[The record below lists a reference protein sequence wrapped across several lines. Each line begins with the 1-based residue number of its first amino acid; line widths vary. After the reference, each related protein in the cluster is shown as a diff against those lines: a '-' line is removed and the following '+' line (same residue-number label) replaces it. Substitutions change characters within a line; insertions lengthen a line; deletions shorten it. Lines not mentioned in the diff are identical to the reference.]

1 MSTFNPRPKQA
12 EVLDYRG
19 GTMGVAAVPGSGKTW
34 TLSVLASNLIADGFL
49 EQDQEV
55 LVVTLVN
62 SAVNNFS
69 KRIGEFIAQRGLL
82 PQVGYRVRTLH
93 GLAHD
98 IVRER
103 PGLVGL
109 ADDFQIIDERA
120 AESIRKEVSITWLKG
135 NPFALDGFLS
145 EALDGNEKKAD
156 WIKREKL
163 PELISEISLA
173 FIRYAKD
180 RQLTPATLK
189 DKLERLQAP
198 LPLAEMGSQ
207 IYQEYQ
213 HALGYRGAVDF
224 DDLIRLALQALTVD
238 DGYLN
243 RLRERWPYIL
253 EDEAQDSSML
263 QENILR
269 TLAGPEGNWV
279 RVGDPNQAIFETFTT
294 ADPAHLRQFIA
305 SEARY
310 PRELPNSGRSS
321 QSIIDLAN
329 YLIDWTMTEHPK
341 QEASDALAPPY
352 ILATPPGDPQPNPE
366 NHPEQIKLIERDFS
380 PDGELEAVADSV
392 TAWLEENPDKTVA
405 VLVPRNVRGFQ
416 LVDRLKARGVEA
428 VDSLLRSSSS
438 TRLAAGA
445 IANLLQYLSD
455 PKSAKRLA
463 KVYQVWRREDREDEL
478 LSARLKFVSDL
489 IKKLAHVEDYLWP
502 RPGGDWLDQL
512 LREEVAEE
520 IIEHLDQFRVI
531 VRRWQGA
538 VLLPIDQMVLT
549 FAQDLFDNTAELA
562 TAHKLALLLAG
573 ASRDHADWRLPEMTE
588 ELAVI
593 AKNERRFLGFSDDD
607 FGFDPDNYKGRV
619 VVSTMHKAKGLEW
632 DRVYLMSASAY
643 DFPSGQE
650 YDSYISEKWFIRDN
664 LNLQA
669 EALAQLDAVLGI
681 GPKDGYHAGKA
692 SERSR
697 IDYVRERLRLLFV
710 GITRAK
716 QELVITWNTGKRGNN
731 KPALPFIALQV
742 FSKEHGYGDPE

>member
-1 MSTFNPRPKQA
+1 M
-12 EVLDYRG
+12 
-19 GTMGVAAVPGSGKTW
+19 
-34 TLSVLASNLIADGFL
+34 
-49 EQDQEV
+49 
-55 LVVTLVN
+55 
-62 SAVNNFS
+62 
-69 KRIGEFIAQRGLL
+69 
-82 PQVGYRVRTLH
+82 RTLH

-120 AESIRKEVSITWLKG
+120 AESIRKEVSIAWLKG
-135 NPFALDGFLS
+135 NPFALDEFLS
-145 EALDGNEKKAD
+145 EALEGNENKAD
-156 WIKREKL
+156 WIRRDKL

-173 FIRYAKD
+173 FIRFAKD
-180 RQLTPATLK
+180 RQLTPVTLK
-189 DKLERLQAP
+189 DKLDHLQTP

-213 HALGYRGAVDF
+213 RALGYRGAVDF

-243 RLRERWPYIL
+243 RLRDRWPYIL
-253 EDEAQDSSML
+253 EDEAQDSSLL

-269 TLAGPEGNWV
+269 TLAGPDGNWV

-294 ADPAHLRQFIA
+294 ADPAHLRRFIA

-329 YLIDWTMTEHPK
+329 YLIDWTMAEHPHPK
-341 QEASDALAPPY
+341 AGDALAPPY
-352 ILATPPGDPQPNPE
+352 ILASPPGDPQPNPADQ
-366 NHPEQIKLIERDFS
+366 PEKIKLIDQDFT
-380 PDGELEAVADSV
+380 PDGELEAVANSV
-392 TAWLEENPDKTVA
+392 TLWLEENPEKTVA
-405 VLVPRNVRGFQ
+405 VLVPRNSRGFQ
-416 LVDRLKARGVEA
+416 LVDRVKDRGVEPI
-428 VDSLLRSSSS
+428 DSLLRSSST

-455 PKSAKRLA
+455 PKSARRLA
-463 KVYQVWRREDREDEL
+463 KVYQVWRREDREDEM
-478 LSARLKFVSDL
+478 LSARLKFISGL
-489 IKKLAHVEDYLWP
+489 IEKISHVEDYLWP
-502 RPGGDWLDQL
+502 RPGSDWLDQL
-512 LREEVAEE
+512 RLEEVAEE
-520 IIEHLDQFRVI
+520 IIEHLDQFRML

-549 FAQDLFDNTAELA
+549 FAQDLFDNTTELA
-562 TAHKLALLLAG
+562 IAHKLALLLAG
-573 ASRDHADWRLPEMTE
+573 VSREHADWRLPEMTG
-588 ELAVI
+588 ELALI
-593 AKNERRFLGFSDDD
+593 AKNERRFLGFGEDDL
-607 FGFDPDNYKGRV
+607 GFDPDNYKGRV
-619 VVSTMHKAKGLEW
+619 VISTMHKAKGLEW
-632 DRVYLMSASAY
+632 DRVYLMSTSGY

-669 EALAQLDAVLGI
+669 EALAQLDAALGT
-681 GPKDGYHAGKA
+681 GDGYQEGEA
-692 SERSR
+692 SEKAR

-716 QELVITWNTGKRGNN
+716 QELVVTWNSGHRGDNSA
-731 KPALPFIALQV
+731 ALPLIALQV
-742 FSKEHGYGDPE
+742 FAKEHGYGDPE